1 MDPVP
6 HAQVGVPTCT
16 SNVDL
21 IRSVVSCKGV
31 EVAAVTHARFFLWV
45 NWGMRTYRLRYQLLQ
60 PSGPIW
66 LHLAPDEMR
75 VCSTVEPRTRCR
87 RSVKAIG
94 ILFHNNVIREWW
106 SKNYEGQRHKACVE
120 GL

>member
-66 LHLAPDEMR
+66 LHLAPDQMR
-75 VCSTVEPRTRCR
+75 VSSPLEPPTPCR
-87 RSVKAIG
+87 PPAKAIRT
-94 ILFHNNVIREWW
+94 LFPNN
-106 SKNYEGQRHKACVE
+106 
-120 GL
+120 LTP

>member
-6 HAQVGVPTCT
+6 RAQVGVPTCT

-31 EVAAVTHARFFLWV
+31 EVAAVIHARFFLWV
-45 NWGMRTYRLRYQLLQ
+45 NWGMTYRLRCQLLQ
-60 PSGPIW
+60 PSSPIW

-75 VCSTVEPRTRCR
+75 VCNAAEPRTCCR
-87 RSVKAIG
+87 RSVEAIG
-94 ILFHNNVIREWW
+94 ILFHSNVIRELW
-106 SKNYEGQRHKACVE
+106 SKNNEGQSHKARVD